1 MSQTTKSKLS
11 RQPVEEEANLTSQ
24 TKKDPVSSAR
34 QKKSK
39 LSHQPVEEEA
49 NLTSQTKRTQ
59 CQPDNKDQAVSPA
72 S

>member
-24 TKKDPVSSAR
+24 TKDPG
-34 QKKSK
+34 
-39 LSHQPVEEEA
+39 
-49 NLTSQTKRTQ
+49 QTK
-59 CQPDNKDQAVSPA
+59 KEQAVSPA